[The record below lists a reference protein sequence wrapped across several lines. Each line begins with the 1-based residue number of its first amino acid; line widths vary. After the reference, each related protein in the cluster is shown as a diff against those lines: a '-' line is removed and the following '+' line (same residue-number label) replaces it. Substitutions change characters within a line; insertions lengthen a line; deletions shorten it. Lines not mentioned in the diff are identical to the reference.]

1 MTDNSL
7 NTAQPLGVLGSKPI
21 TRRDLVNRSDR
32 FDFFKFSLKR
42 SSNVNLQ
49 LSGLKGNADLFLL
62 NKAGKAI
69 AQSRQGGNSPELLTR
84 TLAKGTY
91 YVQVLNRSKGGTKYK
106 LTSSAM
112 AGDGGGGGTGTST
125 SPIDLGKLE
134 GGLFTRSRDTA
145 GSFGSGKYYKFTLGQ
160 ISDLSIALSQV
171 SGGGR
176 MTLYRDI
183 NRDGQLDNRDTPFI
197 TGGSGSESSNEPISL
212 VLPATE
218 TYFLEVNRD
227 SSANTMLYD
236 LILSTTQS
244 PGNLPTDPGAELA
257 TAFNFGTLNPGGR
270 FEAKDY
276 VGNVDGTD
284 FYRFSLGSAT
294 NVTFAKQDV
303 AGDINTNITIYQD
316 KNGNGILE
324 SGDTIGSLFGPQASQ
339 VLQAGTYYVSAKQA
353 NVNNTAYSLT
363 ISA

>member
-1 MTDNSL
+1 MN
-7 NTAQPLGVLGSKPI
+7 P
-21 TRRDLVNRSDR
+21 RDR

-106 LTSSAM
+106 LTSSAT
-112 AGDGGGGGTGTST
+112 AGGGGGGTGTRT
-125 SPIDLGKLE
+125 SPIDLGTLA
-134 GGLFTRSRDTA
+134 GGLLTRSRDTA
-145 GSFGSGKYYKFTLGQ
+145 GPFGSGKYYKFTLGQ

-171 SGGGR
+171 SGGGS

-197 TGGSGSESSNEPISL
+197 TGGNGSESSNRPISL
-212 VLPATE
+212 VLPSTE

-227 SSANTMLYD
+227 FSANTMLYD

-244 PGNLPTDPGAELA
+244 PGNLPTDPGSEPA
-257 TAFNFGTLNPGGR
+257 TALNFGALNPGGR

-284 FYRFSLGSAT
+284 FYRFSLGSTT
-294 NVTFAKQDV
+294 NVTFARQDV
-303 AGDINTNITIYQD
+303 AGDINTEITLYQD

-324 SGDTIGSLFGPQASQ
+324 SGDSIGSLFGSQASQ
-339 VLQAGTYYVSAKQA
+339 ILQAGTYYVSAKQS
-353 NVNNTAYSLT
+353 NVSNTAYSLT

>member
-106 LTSSAM
+106 LTSSAT

-176 MTLYRDI
+176 MTLYRDT
-183 NRDGQLDNRDTPFI
+183 NRNGQFDNSDSLSI
-197 TGGSGSESSNEPISL
+197 TGGSGSESFNEPISL

-257 TAFNFGTLNPGGR
+257 TAFNFGTLSPGGR

-284 FYRFSLGSAT
+284 FYRFSLGSST

-324 SGDTIGSLFGPQASQ
+324 SGDTIGSLLGPQASQ